1 VPELPPVIE
10 LELTDLAYGGDAVG
24 RYNGL
29 AIFVPYGIA
38 GERVRA
44 AITEER
50 RGYARARLLEVLRP
64 SSERVTPPYPELGE
78 SGGFQWQHIAYPAQ
92 LAWKT
97 RIVRELLVR
106 VGKFTD
112 PPVQPTIGMPPD
124 SDPWRYRTVAQF
136 AVAEDGAIGF
146 RRTGSHDVIDM
157 PQCPLVHPALDAVY
171 QEVRRW
177 LLDRWS
183 KDAWRYLDRFSV
195 RIAAAAQLGAGIIL
209 PPHRRPALVTIEAT
223 ARPPMLDTEGWQKA
237 IAELMDRVPA
247 VVGVTVVRGIGARGR
262 LTVGQDHI
270 LEHIQGRRFRISTES
285 FFQVNAVQTPVLV
298 EHTINQLQPQRRDI
312 GLDGY
317 SGVGLFAVFLAQK
330 VAHVTAV
337 ESHPAAVTDAQV
349 NVNLNNLTNVTVLDG
364 TFERIVGQLAYR
376 GQRFDVAIVDPPR
389 AGCHPRAL
397 QGLLNIRPRAIA
409 YVSCDPSTLARDL
422 ATLRNGGFSLV
433 NVQPI
438 DLFPQTAHIET
449 VSLLRR

>member
-1 VPELPPVIE
+1 MVELPPTLE

-24 RYNGL
+24 RYQGL

-38 GERVRA
+38 GERVRV

-64 SSERVTPPYPELGE
+64 SPDRVTPPYPELGE

-92 LAWKT
+92 LAWKA
-97 RIVRELLVR
+97 RIVRELLIR
-106 VGKFTD
+106 IGKFAN
-112 PPVQPTIGMPPD
+112 PPVQPTIGMPPEAD
-124 SDPWRYRTVAQF
+124 SWRYRTVAQF
-136 AVAEDGAIGF
+136 AVAENGAIGF
-146 RRTGSHDVIDM
+146 RRVGSHDVIDM
-157 PQCPLVHPALDAVY
+157 PQCPLVHPALDAIY

-177 LLDRWS
+177 LLQRWG
-183 KDAWRYLDRFSV
+183 KDAWHYLDRFTI
-195 RIAAAAQLGAGIIL
+195 RIAAAAQLTPGIVL
-209 PPHRRPALVTIEAT
+209 PPNRRPGLVTIEAA
-223 ARPPMLDTEGWQKA
+223 ARPSPLEASEWQEA
-237 IAELMDRVPA
+237 IGELMARAPTI
-247 VVGVTVVRGIGARGR
+247 VGVTVVRGIGARGR

-270 LEHIQGRRFRISTES
+270 IEHILGRRFRISTES

-298 EHTINQLQPQRRDI
+298 EHTINQLQLQRRDMA
-312 GLDGY
+312 LDGY
-317 SGVGLFAVFLAQK
+317 SGVGLFAIFLAQK

-337 ESHPAAVTDAQV
+337 ESHPAAVIDARV
-349 NVNLNNLTNVTVLDG
+349 NCNLNNLTNVTVLDG
-364 TFERIVGQLAYR
+364 TLERTLGQLAYR

-397 QGLLNIRPRAIA
+397 QGLINIRPRAIA

-422 ATLRNGGFSLV
+422 AILRNGGFSLV

-438 DLFPQTAHIET
+438 DMFPQTSHIET